1 MPLHRVTKQLF
12 KKKYKKS
19 RPPSAGFCVKQGDTL
34 MAQTTL
40 HREGLTCQGCAGSV
54 TKALQDPPAVTEV
67 NIDLIAYGVS
77 TATVTSNPTPSTQQ
91 LADAVT
97 DAGYTV
103 VE

>member
-1 MPLHRVTKQLF
+1 
-12 KKKYKKS
+12 
-19 RPPSAGFCVKQGDTL
+19 

-40 HREGLTCQGCAGSV
+40 QLEGLTCQGCVGSV
-54 TKALQDPPAVTEV
+54 TKALQDLPGVTEV
-67 NIDLIAYGVS
+67 NIDLIADGVS